1 MKKLILTTAMVFL
14 FSLNVNAS
22 FRDVRSGD
30 LYDDAIDYV
39 EEEGIV
45 NGYSDGTYRSGN
57 LITRGEFTK
66 IVINAKYTSS
76 EIRDCISDNDYIR
89 IFPDVLF
96 NNKFAD
102 YVCMAREKDIID
114 GYSDGYF
121 RPDDYITLGEASKIL
136 AETFNLSGS
145 RKELRSYAEVL
156 IEKRYIPSAL
166 RALNEYLNRGQM
178 AEMIYRI
185 RENIRSREALKDN
198 ALYDQI
204 ISMEFTDYDSRNAE
218 IEGRI
223 IDRINYSVF
232 KNNFGAR
239 LTLDIDKRTADDFID
254 ELEDLDGDDAN
265 AIVYILDDEVKYG
278 YIY

>member
-1 MKKLILTTAMVFL
+1 M
-14 FSLNVNAS
+14 
-22 FRDVRSGD
+22 SG
-30 LYDDAIDYV
+30 
-39 EEEGIV
+39 
-45 NGYSDGTYRSGN
+45 
-57 LITRGEFTK
+57 
-66 IVINAKYTSS
+66 
-76 EIRDCISDNDYIR
+76 
-89 IFPDVLF
+89 
-96 NNKFAD
+96 
-102 YVCMAREKDIID
+102 EKDIID

-156 IEKRYIPSAL
+156 IEKRYIPSVL

-185 RENIRSREALKDN
+185 RENIRSREAFKDN

-204 ISMEFTDYDSRNAE
+204 ISMEFNDYDSRNAE

-254 ELEDLDGDDAN
+254 ELEDLDDDDAN
-265 AIVYILDDEVKYG
+265 VIVYILDDEVKYG